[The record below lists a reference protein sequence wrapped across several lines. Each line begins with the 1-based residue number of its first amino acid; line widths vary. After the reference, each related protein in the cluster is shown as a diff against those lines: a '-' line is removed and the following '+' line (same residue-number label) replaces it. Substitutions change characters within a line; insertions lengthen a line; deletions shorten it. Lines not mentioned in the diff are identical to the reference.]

1 MILLIILLIVFV
13 VLVIAV
19 TTALINHKPKCDHDW
34 EDLNNGVSKCSK
46 CSKTIYPYTDNKEE
60 TEFA

>member
-1 MILLIILLIVFV
+1 MILIIILLIVFV

-19 TTALINHKPKCDHDW
+19 TTAIMNHKPKCVHDW
-34 EDLNNGVSKCSK
+34 EDLNNGVSKCCK

>member
-1 MILLIILLIVFV
+1 MILIVISLIVFV

-19 TTALINHKPKCDHDW
+19 TTAYINHRPKCDHDW

-46 CSKTIYPYTDNKEE
+46 CSKTIYPYTNKEE